1 MEMNEEEEEEE
12 ESKDYGKDED
22 EGLRQRIRPGD
33 SGEVIEGNY
42 EQVQE

>member
-1 MEMNEEEEEEE
+1 MNEEEEEEEEE

-22 EGLRQRIRPGD
+22 EGLRQRLRPGD
-33 SGEVIEGNY
+33 SGDVIEGNY